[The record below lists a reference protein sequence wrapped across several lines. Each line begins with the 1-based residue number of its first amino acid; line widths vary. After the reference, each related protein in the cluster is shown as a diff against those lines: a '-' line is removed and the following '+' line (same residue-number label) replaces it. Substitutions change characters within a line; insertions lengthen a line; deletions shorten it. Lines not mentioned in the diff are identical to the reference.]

1 MRTIRNVFRRK
12 LRVILTISGITI
24 GVLALVV
31 MGGMAE
37 KIGLLVS
44 GGTEYYSDKVTVLAD
59 GGSLFSGAPLSY
71 SKYDAIE
78 AVPGVAGVSST
89 IEGLLDSEASMS
101 FGMPPMFSGSDMRDQ
116 ELESFD
122 LNYADGRALK
132 PDENGSVVL
141 GSDMVKK
148 LGGGVG
154 DKVTIRGEQ
163 YTVVGVLDKTL
174 TAPDTTVQMTLA
186 DAQAIFVQDLPEV
199 VRAQVDQSDLV
210 SSFVVYPTPGTDP
223 EQLAADINEAVPG
236 VLATGPQA
244 FQDQIASSMSIFNAI
259 IYGIA
264 IIALFVGGLS
274 VVNTMTMSVNERTR
288 EIGVRK
294 AIGASDRQIVG
305 QFLTESGII
314 GLIGGVSGLFLGWLA
329 ATVTDRLLESRN
341 LDLFLV
347 SPRLAIGSV
356 LFAIFLGLASGL
368 YPSLHA
374 ARLQP
379 VLALRYE

>member
-12 LRVILTISGITI
+12 LRVMLTIFGITI

-44 GGTEYYSDKVTVLAD
+44 GGTEYYSDKVTVGAE
-59 GGSLFSGAPLSY
+59 GSSLFSSSPLSL
-71 SKYDAIE
+71 SKYDAVK
-78 AVPGVAGVSST
+78 AVPGVAGVSANLDT
-89 IEGLLDSEASMS
+89 LLDTDSGAS
-101 FGMPPMFSGSDMRDQ
+101 FGMPPMISGSDFRDQ
-116 ELESFD
+116 GFESFE
-122 LNYADGRALK
+122 LKYAEGRALTAN
-132 PDENGSVVL
+132 DNGSVVL

-148 LGGGVG
+148 LNGKVGGT
-154 DKVTIRGEQ
+154 VTIRDKQ

-174 TAPDTTVQMTLA
+174 TAPDTTVYMTLA
-186 DAQAIFVQDLPEV
+186 DTQAIFMQDLPEV
-199 VRAQVDQSDLV
+199 VRTQVNQSDLV
-210 SSFVVYPTPGTDP
+210 TGFIVYPTPGTDP
-223 EQLAADINEAVPG
+223 EQLATTINEAVPG

-244 FQDQIASSMSIFNAI
+244 FQDQIASTMSIFNAI

-305 QFLTESGII
+305 QFLAESGII

-329 ATVTDRLLESRN
+329 ATITDRVLQSHN

-347 SPRLAIGSV
+347 TPRLAIGSV
-356 LFAIFLGLASGL
+356 VFAIFLGLASGL